1 MSGFIKTIKNLL
13 SGILSFFIGLL
24 GGKKSEQN
32 KPNTPSSVEK
42 LAEATSSSA
51 EQLADATA
59 KTSSGIV
66 SSFTELVGREK
77 SEKNKP
83 SQASSKNR
91 KRSGYFMEL
100 DEAEEMKSGNGNQ
113 PAKAEAKTPKPV
125 AKAQPAKAES
135 AQPNKA
141 DAKAQPA
148 KEPAKEVELVQTA
161 QGVKAEP
168 AKKEK
173 AAAASANGQTQTETT
188 FAPKYLAPSVTSS
201 NGRRRPG
208 PSMNNFL
215 DMARQVKTPG
225 KA

>member
-1 MSGFIKTIKNLL
+1 MIGFIKNLI
-13 SGILSFFIGLL
+13 SSVLSFLVGLF
-24 GGKKSEQN
+24 GGKKSQEDKQN
-32 KPNTPSSVEK
+32 KS
-42 LAEATSSSA
+42 LSA
-51 EQLADATA
+51 EKPSANA
-59 KTSSGIV
+59 KT
-66 SSFTELVGREK
+66 
-77 SEKNKP
+77 
-83 SQASSKNR
+83 R
-91 KRSGYFMEL
+91 KRNGYFMEL

-113 PAKAEAKTPKPV
+113 PAKPKEAD
-125 AKAQPAKAES
+125 AKSQPAKAES
-135 AQPNKA
+135 AKPNKADAKSQPAKAESAKPNKADAKPQPAKAESAKPNKA

-148 KEPAKEVELVQTA
+148 KESAKEVELVQTA

-173 AAAASANGQTQTETT
+173 AAASANGQTSTETT
-188 FAPKYLAPSVTSS
+188 FAPKYLAPSAASS

>member
-1 MSGFIKTIKNLL
+1 MIGFIKNLI
-13 SGILSFFIGLL
+13 SSVLSFLVGLF
-24 GGKKSEQN
+24 GGKKSQENKQN
-32 KPNTPSSVEK
+32 KS
-42 LAEATSSSA
+42 LSA
-51 EQLADATA
+51 EKPSANA
-59 KTSSGIV
+59 KT
-66 SSFTELVGREK
+66 
-77 SEKNKP
+77 
-83 SQASSKNR
+83 R
-91 KRSGYFMEL
+91 KRNGYFMEL
-100 DEAEEMKSGNGNQ
+100 DEAEEVKSGNGNQ
-113 PAKAEAKTPKPV
+113 PAKAKAKTSEPV

-135 AQPNKA
+135 AKPNKA
-141 DAKAQPA
+141 DANTQPAKAESAKSNKADANAQPAKAESAKPNKTDANAQPA
-148 KEPAKEVELVQTA
+148 KESAKEVELVQTA

-173 AAAASANGQTQTETT
+173 AAAASANGQIQAETT